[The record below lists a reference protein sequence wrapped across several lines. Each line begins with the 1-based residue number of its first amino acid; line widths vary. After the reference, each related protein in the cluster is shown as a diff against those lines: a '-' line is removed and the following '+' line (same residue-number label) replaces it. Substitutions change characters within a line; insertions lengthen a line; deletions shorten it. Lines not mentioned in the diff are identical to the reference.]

1 MIGNPFELLEIAPTS
16 DKKAI
21 KKAYAKMVKR
31 YHPEEFPQEWKCIH
45 DAYEA
50 AILRADTFMEN
61 KGKKEQTP
69 PVPIETSGN
78 TRLIIKKPEP
88 EENPDDFALWEN
100 LDELAAE
107 SRRKKHESNM
117 QSLQRALLELERLGD
132 GSNHDLKEWEELF
145 AKEDYAWA
153 IRQDEFIIKWA
164 DALRDKRIDEKWHS
178 FMKQHLEEITQSDAV
193 TQQEKAKKGLLSA
206 ADYARIR
213 IDGAYG
219 AYRRYEDRRRKQR
232 NWGIVAGLLL
242 IFLLGMMQRENSG
255 SYQTRRQG
263 EKQISDEGV
272 SQEEIWDWEHQTIDL
287 SKFRVVEHSKSRA
300 AESLLT
306 LIKNMDDE
314 HKQEWIEKSVKIN
327 EGIYLLDVDDAYD
340 VAESVNVDYAQKQE
354 EDFWLRE
361 VPAPKEISVMEGR
374 AVSDKEVYA
383 FCLYAS
389 KEHADMI
396 LGCDFS
402 KLGFEGECKVYYY
415 DDKQYVEVVP
425 ENEFSD
431 ETMDGQYCKRR
442 FEIAG
447 YQMFTVDV
455 PQEMNRDENHPIVVI
470 VGH

>member
-1 MIGNPFELLEIAPTS
+1 MFRNPFELLEIAPTS

-50 AILRADTFMEN
+50 AILRADTFEEN
-61 KGKKEQTP
+61 EGKKEQTP
-69 PVPIETSGN
+69 PVPIEISGN
-78 TRLIIKKPEP
+78 TRLIIKQPEP
-88 EENPDDFALWEN
+88 KENPDDFALWEN

-107 SRRKKHESNM
+107 SRRKEHESNM

-132 GSNHDLKEWEELF
+132 GSDHDLKEWEELF

-164 DALRDKRIDEKWHS
+164 DVLRDKRIDEKWHS
-178 FMKQHLEEITQSDAV
+178 FMKQHLEEITQPDV
-193 TQQEKAKKGLLSA
+193 FTQQEKAKKGLLSA
-206 ADYARIR
+206 DAYVRIR
-213 IDGAYG
+213 IDG

-232 NWGIVAGLLL
+232 KQRNWGIVAGLLM
-242 IFLLGMMQRENSG
+242 ISLLGMMQRENSG
-255 SYQTRRQG
+255 SYQTHWQG
-263 EKQISDEGV
+263 EKQISDEGA
-272 SQEEIWDWEHQTIDL
+272 SQEETWDWERQMI
-287 SKFRVVEHSKSRA
+287 EYNKSSV
-300 AESLLT
+300 AEGLLT
-306 LIKNMDDE
+306 LMKNMDDE

-327 EGIYLLDVDDAYD
+327 EGIYLLDAHD

-354 EDFWLRE
+354 ENFSFCE

-374 AVSDKEVYA
+374 SVSDKEVYA
-383 FCLYAS
+383 FCIYAS

-402 KLGFEGECKVYYY
+402 KLGFEGEYRVYYY

-431 ETMDGQYCKRR
+431 ETMDGQYCKKR

-447 YQMFTVDV
+447 CQMFTVDV
-455 PQEMNRDENHPIVVI
+455 PQEMNRDENYPIVVI